1 VPNICMYV
9 IPEWIEY
16 CPACGAAVD
25 VASILHEAMQR
36 RQPPK
41 LLVLDP
47 WKGHCYAFCSQRCA
61 FPVAVQE
68 MMQDTS
74 IPREH
79 VANFMIEYVAHV
91 PWGSDPRNIAVCYDF
106 LVQLLSL
113 PSVSD
118 SAMSAMLQAADAI
131 KAHIEDSLRE
141 ELGKRVVEAIQRL
154 DTARVLGA
162 IGLPYLL
169 THSTSRCGY
178 FQEIVKA
185 CLPSMLTT
193 VKTPHPVK
201 SWDVIQLFLFLEE
214 FTYDF
219 DVERVTVQD
228 LFPLVEAT
236 RDVLVDNET
245 RCATRQCLIKSGIMF
260 AGNVCMAAKTDSHVV
275 LCIRSLFAKV
285 VADLLSSIDRGEV
298 FDESIGRAIF
308 WLMNKSFDSLDCV
321 QEQRLP
327 VCPPLLVMLLLSRV
341 EDCGCGSVISSTHPR
356 HALCEDTSHESG
368 SGEIC
373 EQETAEPH
381 VHPALTFSPLK
392 TDN

>member
-1 VPNICMYV
+1 MPNICMYA

-41 LLVLDP
+41 LLMLDP
-47 WKGHCYAFCSQRCA
+47 WKGHCYAYCSHRCA

-79 VANFMIEYVAHV
+79 VANFIIDFVDRA
-91 PWGSDPRNIAVCYDF
+91 PWGSDPRNIAVCYDV

-118 SAMSAMLQAADAI
+118 SAMSAMLQAADVLN
-131 KAHIEDSLRE
+131 AHIQDSLCE
-141 ELGKRVVEAIQRL
+141 ELGKRVGEAIQRL
-154 DTARVLGA
+154 DPARVLGA

-193 VKTPHPVK
+193 VKTLHPVK
-201 SWDVIQLFLFLEE
+201 SWDDIQLFMFLEE

-219 DVERVTVQD
+219 DVARVTVQD
-228 LFPLVEAT
+228 LLPLVEAT
-236 RDVLVDNET
+236 RDVLVDNQT
-245 RCATRQCLIKSGIMF
+245 RCATRQSLMKSGIMF

-275 LCIRSLFAKV
+275 LCVRSLFAKV
-285 VADLLSSIDRGEV
+285 VVDLLSSIDRGEV
-298 FDESIGRAIF
+298 FDENIGRAIF

-321 QEQRLP
+321 HEQRLP
-327 VCPPLLVMLLLSRV
+327 VCPPFLVMLLLSRV
-341 EDCGCGSVISSTHPR
+341 EDCGCGSVISSSHPSLHSGR
-356 HALCEDTSHESG
+356 ALCEDTSHESG

-373 EQETAEPH
+373 EKETAEP
-381 VHPALTFSPLK
+381 LSTRR
-392 TDN
+392 